1 LLQTQRN
8 STQQQHLKSLDTL
21 EPNVKFVKTITG
33 DTQNQKIHVV
43 IQIVMENIH
52 SLEMV
57 SEKEK
62 KLHLQRLGKGMNKAL
77 QLQGFLVSQLKDI
90 QSLQDGEMML
100 NSLLQEYIVSN
111 HIVSQENLNHQP
123 IH

>member
-1 LLQTQRN
+1 M
-8 STQQQHLKSLDTL
+8 DTL

>member
-8 STQQQHLKSLDTL
+8 STQQKHLRSLDTL

-33 DTQNQKIHVV
+33 DIQNQKLHAV
-43 IQIVMENIH
+43 IQIVTGNIH

-77 QLQGFLVSQLKDI
+77 QLQEFLVNQLKDI
-90 QSLQDGEMML
+90 QLLQDGEMML

-111 HIVSQENLNHQP
+111 HIVLQENLNHQP